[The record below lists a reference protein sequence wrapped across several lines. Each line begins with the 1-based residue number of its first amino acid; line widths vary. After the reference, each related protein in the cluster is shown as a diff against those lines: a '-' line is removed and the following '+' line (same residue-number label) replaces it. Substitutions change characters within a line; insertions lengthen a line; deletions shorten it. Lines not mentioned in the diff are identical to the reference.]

1 MSSRKKNLIYVGILI
16 LLIAITFYFIFR
28 SYDLNETLKVL
39 HTADKLWITF
49 AVTANLAFLVIGAL
63 NLKLVLRSIGKKVK
77 LIKTLKYV
85 LVETYFCA
93 VTPSASGGQPM
104 EMLEM
109 KRDGIA
115 FSSSTIVL
123 IVIAIAYKA
132 MLLVYAAGMFV
143 LAQNGIINSLGNLK
157 WLFKLGVVLNFGAV
171 AFMMMALFCGDF
183 FRKLMLGIL
192 HFIDEKH
199 PLKKYDAYVD
209 KINYLMKNYRE
220 GAAHILK
227 HRKMFY
233 MVLLLTFIQR
243 GCRFA
248 VTYLIYRAFGLSL
261 ESLTTIVLMQAIVSV
276 AADMMPIPGAVGISE
291 TCYLRIF
298 GSVFGASFLVP
309 SMVLSRGISF
319 YGVVV
324 LSGLVVVILQLG
336 SLTVNKGKK

>member
-28 SYDLNETLKVL
+28 SYDLAETLQVL
-39 HTADKLWITF
+39 HTADKRWIIL
-49 AVTANLAFLVIGAL
+49 AIIANLAFLCIGAL

-77 LIKTLKYV
+77 LRKTLKYV

-115 FSSSTIVL
+115 FSSSTIAL

-132 MLLVYAAGMFV
+132 MLLVFAAGMFA
-143 LAQNGIINSLGNLK
+143 LAQNGIIDSLGSMR
-157 WLFKLGVVLNFGAV
+157 WLFNLGVVLNLGAV

-183 FRKLMLGIL
+183 FRKIMLGIIQ
-192 HFIDEKH
+192 FIDSKH
-199 PLKKYDAYVD
+199 PLKKYDSYVD
-209 KINYLMKNYRE
+209 RINYLMKNYRE
-220 GAAHILK
+220 GAAYILK

-233 MVLLLTFIQR
+233 LVLVLTFIQR
-243 GCRFA
+243 TCRFV
-248 VTYLIYRAFGLSL
+248 VTYFIYRSFGLNEETL
-261 ESLTTIVLMQAIVSV
+261 VTIVLMQAIVSV

-291 TCYLRIF
+291 TCYLHIF
-298 GSVFGASFLVP
+298 RPVFGGSFLVP

-324 LSGLVVVILQLG
+324 LSGLVVVILQLS
-336 SLTVNKGKK
+336 SLTVDKGKK